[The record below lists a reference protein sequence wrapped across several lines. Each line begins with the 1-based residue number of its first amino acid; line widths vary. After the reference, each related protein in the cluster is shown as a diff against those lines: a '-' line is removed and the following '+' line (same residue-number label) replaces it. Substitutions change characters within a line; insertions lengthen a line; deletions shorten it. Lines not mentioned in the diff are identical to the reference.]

1 MVCSIHHWKV
11 NATLAI
17 FFLFTIKPFVVFA
30 EIYQWTDKQGRTHY
44 SGVEHD
50 QAKLVKIDHGY
61 AFFQVK
67 KVFDGDTI
75 LLTNGTKV
83 RLLGI
88 NTPEVE
94 TRNKSAQP
102 FGEEAK
108 QWLEK
113 ALQDKK
119 VYLIKDLEKKD
130 KYDRTL
136 AHVFTQTHRHINL
149 ELVEK
154 GLATVNIHP
163 PSLKYTDELLVAQ
176 DHAESEKIG
185 LWQHEQYQRK
195 SIISIEGKRPKG
207 WQRLFGEIIG
217 IRESRK
223 YVYLEFSNSLDARIA
238 RKHIS
243 YFPDI
248 SIYLHKTI
256 EVRGWLSRRKKHFSM
271 LIRHPSSIKIM
282 KSHDS
287 TGLR

>member
-1 MVCSIHHWKV
+1 MVCSIRYWKA
-11 NATLAI
+11 NATLAF
-17 FFLFTIKPFVVFA
+17 FFLLAIRPVVVFA
-30 EIYQWTDKQGRTHY
+30 EIYQWTDKQGKTHY
-44 SGVEHD
+44 SGVGHD
-50 QAKLVKIDHGY
+50 HAKLLKINPGY
-61 AFFQVK
+61 AFFRVK

-102 FGEEAK
+102 LGEEAK

-113 ALQDKK
+113 ALLGKK
-119 VYLIKDLEKKD
+119 VFLIKDSEKKD
-130 KYDRTL
+130 KYGRTL
-136 AHVFTQTHRHINL
+136 AHVFTEERRHINL
-149 ELVEK
+149 ELVEI

-163 PSLKYTDELLVAQ
+163 PGLKYADELLVAQ
-176 DHAESEKIG
+176 DKAESEKIG
-185 LWQHEQYQRK
+185 LWQHKQYQRK

-223 YVYLEFSNSLDARIA
+223 YVYLEFSKFLDARIA
-238 RKHIS
+238 RKHLS

-271 LIRHPSSIKIM
+271 LIRHPSAIKVM
-282 KSHDS
+282 KSSDS
-287 TGLR
+287 T

>member
-1 MVCSIHHWKV
+1 MVCSIRYWKV
-11 NATLAI
+11 NATLA
-17 FFLFTIKPFVVFA
+17 FFILLAIRSVVVFA
-30 EIYQWTDKQGRTHY
+30 EIYQWTDKQGQTHY
-44 SGVEHD
+44 SGIKQEH
-50 QAKLVKIDHGY
+50 AKLLKINPGY
-61 AFFQVK
+61 AFFRVK
-67 KVFDGDTI
+67 KVYDGDTI

-102 FGEEAK
+102 LGEEAK

-113 ALQDKK
+113 ALLGKK
-119 VYLIKDLEKKD
+119 VFLIKDSEKKD
-130 KYDRTL
+130 KYGRTL
-136 AHVFTQTHRHINL
+136 AYVFNEERRHINL
-149 ELVEK
+149 ELVEI

-163 PSLKYTDELLVAQ
+163 PGLKYVDELLVAQ
-176 DHAESEKIG
+176 DKAEAEKIG
-185 LWQHEQYQRK
+185 LWQHKQYQRK

-207 WQRLFGEIIG
+207 WQRLFGEIVG

-223 YVYLEFSNSLDARIA
+223 YVYLEFSKSLDARIA
-238 RKHIS
+238 RKHLL

-271 LIRHPSSIKIM
+271 LIRHPSAIKVM
-282 KSHDS
+282 KSSDS
-287 TGLR
+287 S